1 MIWKSIY
8 HFLHLLVY
16 IVAKPLFRYRA
27 IGTEH
32 IPSKGSGI
40 IASNHAS
47 YLDPIFVGLGVRR
60 RINYLAKKEL
70 FSKPLAGYFLRH
82 LLRALPIDRERMD
95 RNTLRET
102 YNLLKTNELLLVF
115 PEGTR
120 TYDGKLN
127 KGKMGIGM
135 IAYNTQVPVIP
146 VYIDGSYAILPRKA
160 RSVRF
165 NKCTVYYGPPVDL
178 QFFYRQ
184 QRSKELYRQISDTI
198 MDAIGA
204 LEETS
209 SDRPAHLQ
217 REG

>member
-27 IGTEH
+27 YGTEH
-32 IPSKGSGI
+32 IPRKGSGI

-47 YLDPIFVGLGVRR
+47 YLDPIFVGLGIRR

-70 FSKPLAGYFLRH
+70 FSKRLARYFLRN

-102 YNLLKTNELLLVF
+102 YNLLKNNELVLMF

-127 KGKMGIGM
+127 KAKMGIGM

-146 VYIDGSYAILPRKA
+146 VYIDGSFSILPRTAK
-160 RSVRF
+160 SIHF
-165 NKCTVYYGPPVDL
+165 KNCSVYYGPPVDL
-178 QFFYRQ
+178 QAFYSQ
-184 QRSKELYRQISDTI
+184 QRSKELYKAISEKI
-198 MDAIGA
+198 MYAISA
-204 LEETS
+204 LEKQC
-209 SDRPAHLQ
+209 SDRIDHC
-217 REG
+217 

>member
-1 MIWKSIY
+1 MFWKSIY

-16 IVAKPLFRYRA
+16 LLAKPLFRYRA

-32 IPSKGSGI
+32 IPRQGSGI

-47 YLDPIFVGLGVRR
+47 YLDPIFVGLGIRR

-70 FSKPLAGYFLRH
+70 FSNRLAGYFLRN

-102 YNLLKTNELLLVF
+102 YNLLKTNELVLMF

-127 KGKMGIGM
+127 PAKMGIGM
-135 IAYNTQVPVIP
+135 IAYNTKVPVIP
-146 VYIDGSYAILPRKA
+146 VYIDGSYTILSRTTTAI
-160 RSVRF
+160 RF
-165 NKCTVYYGPPVDL
+165 KNCSVYYGPPVDL
-178 QFFYRQ
+178 HAFYTQ
-184 QRSKELYRQISDTI
+184 QRSKELYKAISEKI
-198 MDAIGA
+198 MDAIST
-204 LEETS
+204 LEERA
-209 SDRPAHLQ
+209 SDT
-217 REG
+217 REPC

>member
-32 IPSKGSGI
+32 IPRQGSAI

-47 YLDPIFVGLGVRR
+47 YLDPIFVGLGIRR

-70 FSKPLAGYFLRH
+70 FSKRLANYFLRN
-82 LLRALPIDRERMD
+82 LLRALPVDRERMD

-102 YNLLKTNELLLVF
+102 YNLLKKNELVLMF

-127 KGKMGIGM
+127 KAKMGIGM
-135 IAYNTQVPVIP
+135 IAYNSQVPVIP
-146 VYIDGSYAILPRKA
+146 VYIDGSYTILSRTAKSI
-160 RSVRF
+160 RYK
-165 NKCTVYYGPPVDL
+165 KCSVYYGPPVDL
-178 QFFYRQ
+178 NAFYSQ
-184 QRSKELYRQISDTI
+184 QRSKELYKVISEKI
-198 MDAIGA
+198 MDAIRQ
-204 LEETS
+204 LEERA
-209 SDRPAHLQ
+209 SDKRDP
-217 REG
+217 R